1 MPPKGKIALS
11 KGKNALAK
19 SKAAAL
25 AKSKAN
31 KAAALAKSKANKG
44 AALAKSKAAKAK
56 SKKQSPK
63 ALPKGKSKSKRKQK
77 EGEESEEEEEE
88 EEQALPKSSKKKR
101 KLTKKRLAKLGNMSL
116 REKVEKVVEESPTL
130 EEAAVNLKENL
141 DKGEHSKIWSR
152 HQTHLKCNSQEAK
165 AHEEMGK
172 KEKGLASVLWFVTTQ
187 ANKYLSVKTSHTAE
201 ETLTKGET
209 WESELQMLK
218 RFSPEEFSAHLASGR
233 VRWRADPWT
242 TGIYNYQDQ
251 GDQKKEVKTSKRTRY
266 EAGQEYEATPE
277 TEESFVKFLGKGG
290 SQMML
295 EAEKSFASSS
305 KSKPALTK
313 GGGRGPKGKLAI
325 KDGKVEEEEEEEKK
339 EKSEAEQMADAIRK
353 AQRCKE
359 QLVVGVSN
367 MEEAIHAATKA
378 GRLTPK
384 SRKEHE
390 LLVKDGTVWVE
401 KLKVLVARKGE
412 SKTLEEVKEQLAKAA
427 AKVKE
432 MKDEA
437 KELQQ
442 AANKAM
448 SKASTKK

>member
-1 MPPKGKIALS
+1 M
-11 KGKNALAK
+11 
-19 SKAAAL
+19 
-25 AKSKAN
+25 
-31 KAAALAKSKANKG
+31 
-44 AALAKSKAAKAK
+44 
-56 SKKQSPK
+56 
-63 ALPKGKSKSKRKQK
+63 
-77 EGEESEEEEEE
+77 
-88 EEQALPKSSKKKR
+88 
-101 KLTKKRLAKLGNMSL
+101 
-116 REKVEKVVEESPTL
+116 
-130 EEAAVNLKENL
+130 
-141 DKGEHSKIWSR
+141 
-152 HQTHLKCNSQEAK
+152 
-165 AHEEMGK
+165 
-172 KEKGLASVLWFVTTQ
+172 
-187 ANKYLSVKTSHTAE
+187 
-201 ETLTKGET
+201 
-209 WESELQMLK
+209 
-218 RFSPEEFSAHLASGR
+218 
-233 VRWRADPWT
+233 
-242 TGIYNYQDQ
+242 
-251 GDQKKEVKTSKRTRY
+251 KTSKRTRY

-305 KSKPALTK
+305 KGKPALTK

-325 KDGKVEEEEEEEKK
+325 KDGKVEEEEEEEEKK

-378 GRLTPK
+378 GRLTSK

-390 LLVKDGTVWVE
+390 LMVKDGTVWVE

>member
-1 MPPKGKIALS
+1 MPPKGKLALS

-88 EEQALPKSSKKKR
+88 EQALPKSSKKKR
-101 KLTKKRLAKLGNMSL
+101 KLTKKRLAKLGHMSL

-130 EEAAVNLKENL
+130 EEAAVTLKENL
-141 DKGEHSKIWSR
+141 EKGEHSKIWSR
-152 HQTHLKCNSQEAK
+152 HQTHLKSNPQEAK

-187 ANKYLSVKTSHTAE
+187 ANK
-201 ETLTKGET
+201 
-209 WESELQMLK
+209 
-218 RFSPEEFSAHLASGR
+218 
-233 VRWRADPWT
+233 
-242 TGIYNYQDQ
+242 GI
-251 GDQKKEVKTSKRTRY
+251 R
-266 EAGQEYEATPE
+266 
-277 TEESFVKFLGKGG
+277 
-290 SQMML
+290 
-295 EAEKSFASSS
+295 KS
-305 KSKPALTK
+305 
-313 GGGRGPKGKLAI
+313 
-325 KDGKVEEEEEEEKK
+325 GKVEEEEEKKEKE

-378 GRLTPK
+378 GRLTSK
-384 SRKEHE
+384 TRKEHE